1 MIKIYLFVI
10 NWLSFSEQALSS
22 HLHSIRFIILFTPAN
37 ASVFFLT
44 DALDRKTANDMRLRH
59 HSGEITSVN
68 SFTMLTLTVLC
79 PRASQSCNFRRS
91 LSAKASHNVLVVD
104 RHVYVPW
111 RFHATDPLD
120 RHAPAP

>member
-44 DALDRKTANDMRLRH
+44 DALDRKTANSMRLRH
-59 HSGEITSVN
+59 YSGEITSVN
-68 SFTMLTLTVLC
+68 SSTMLTLTEQC
-79 PRASQSCNFRRS
+79 P
-91 LSAKASHNVLVVD
+91 
-104 RHVYVPW
+104 
-111 RFHATDPLD
+111 
-120 RHAPAP
+120 

>member
-44 DALDRKTANDMRLRH
+44 DALDRKTANGIRLRH
-59 HSGEITSVN
+59 HSCDASHPWILPRS
-68 SFTMLTLTVLC
+68 SLTEQC
-79 PRASQSCNFRRS
+79 PRASQPCYFRRS
-91 LSAKASHNVLVVD
+91 LSADASHNVLVVD
-104 RHVYVPW
+104 TTVTTRGVFTLPIFV
-111 RFHATDPLD
+111 TV
-120 RHAPAP
+120 HAPAL

>member
-44 DALDRKTANDMRLRH
+44 DALDRKTANDMRLRLTPANPH
-59 HSGEITSVN
+59 LREFVHDAHAHGTMPV
-68 SFTMLTLTVLC
+68 SFATV
-79 PRASQSCNFRRS
+79 
-91 LSAKASHNVLVVD
+91 
-104 RHVYVPW
+104 
-111 RFHATDPLD
+111 PLQT
-120 RHAPAP
+120 